1 MRANKTNTTDKFTLV
16 REIIEEAKI
25 GATGKLVADIG
36 FLNVIKYFLNKDIR
50 ESFAITKEL
59 KAEGNLDEEQRKIL
73 NTKIREMFS
82 ITKAIKD
89 IQSNLYVQQENVIE
103 EYHADTINTGIKQTL
118 VENNVM
124 YKENDV

>member
-1 MRANKTNTTDKFTLV
+1 MRASKNNTINKFKVV
-16 REIIEEAKI
+16 RKVLEEIDINS
-25 GATGKLVADIG
+25 TGKLVADIG

-50 ESFAITKEL
+50 ESFAVTKEL
-59 KAEGNLDEEQRKIL
+59 KEQGNLGKEERKVL
-73 NTKIREMFS
+73 NTKIREMFT

-118 VENNVM
+118 VENNVL
-124 YKENDV
+124 

>member
-36 FLNVIKYFLNKDIR
+36 FLNVIKYFLNKD
-50 ESFAITKEL
+50 
-59 KAEGNLDEEQRKIL
+59 
-73 NTKIREMFS
+73 
-82 ITKAIKD
+82 
-89 IQSNLYVQQENVIE
+89 NLYVQQENVIE